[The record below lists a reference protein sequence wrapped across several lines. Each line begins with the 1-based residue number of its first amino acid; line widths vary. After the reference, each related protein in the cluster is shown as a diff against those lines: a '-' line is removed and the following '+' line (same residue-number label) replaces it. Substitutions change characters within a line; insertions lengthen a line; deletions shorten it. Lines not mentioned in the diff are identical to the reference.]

1 MSKVK
6 NLMSKED
13 TNRVNLSSVFPYY
26 QRLSEA
32 ANIKFSD
39 VAMKLAA
46 NLRHI
51 QNSKAGAGAGAADG
65 DQPTTP
71 QVELART

>member
-6 NLMSKED
+6 NVMSKED

-26 QRLSEA
+26 QSLSEA
-32 ANIKFSD
+32 ANIKFTE

-46 NLRHI
+46 NLRNI
-51 QNSKAGAGAGAADG
+51 
-65 DQPTTP
+65 
-71 QVELART
+71 